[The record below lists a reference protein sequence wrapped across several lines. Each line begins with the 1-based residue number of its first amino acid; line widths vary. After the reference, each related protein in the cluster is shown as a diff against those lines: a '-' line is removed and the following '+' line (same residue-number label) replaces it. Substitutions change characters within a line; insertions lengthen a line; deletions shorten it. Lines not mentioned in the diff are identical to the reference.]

1 MRGDRLALAARAARK
16 QIAQAAGERCGIP
29 CVNVVPV
36 RGGALAS
43 EGAGLGIGQALLL
56 RACQGRLFHQ
66 HPLPLIPLAGPTEPY
81 DDRPQR
87 RVRAGSSS
95 ERRATTRQKDEMI
108 EIRTAET
115 EWSAILH
122 SETLPLQELRLAFL
136 ARRIS
141 DDRKDDDLRS
151 LCGGLR
157 GFYHRE
163 AA

>member
-1 MRGDRLALAARAARK
+1 
-16 QIAQAAGERCGIP
+16 
-29 CVNVVPV
+29 
-36 RGGALAS
+36 
-43 EGAGLGIGQALLL
+43 
-56 RACQGRLFHQ
+56 
-66 HPLPLIPLAGPTEPY
+66 
-81 DDRPQR
+81 
-87 RVRAGSSS
+87 
-95 ERRATTRQKDEMI
+95 MI

-115 EWSAILH
+115 EWSAIFH
-122 SETLPLQELRLAFL
+122 SETLPLQELRPAFL